1 MQERPAYAPRAGR
14 RPRARVFEE
23 DAELAAIVA
32 GRLAKRW
39 SPGQISRWLRRR
51 YPRKPE
57 WHACAEAIYEAVY
70 RGLVTPVTPQ
80 PLRTA
85 RTYRHP
91 RGRGRSRD
99 GALRQ
104 CTTIKPI
111 AQRPAAVESRRQ
123 AGHWESQ
130 CCCQAAGVSAGAADS
145 W

>member
-1 MQERPAYAPRAGR
+1 
-14 RPRARVFEE
+14 VFEE
-23 DAELAAIVA
+23 DAELAATVA
-32 GRLAKRW
+32 GRLARRS

-51 YPRKPE
+51 YPRRAH
-57 WHACAEAIYEAVY
+57 WHVCAETIYEAVY

-80 PLRTA
+80 LLRTA
-85 RTYRHP
+85 RTYRHR

-111 AQRPAAVESRRQ
+111 AQRSAAAESRSQ

-130 CCCQAAGVSAGAADS
+130 CCCQAA
-145 W
+145 